1 MNKPVVTALGRRLKK
16 GALNGKRQFIKVDA
30 PIKNTIKRPVR

>member
-1 MNKPVVTALGRRLKK
+1 MNKPTVTGIGRRIAK
-16 GALNGKRQFIKVDA
+16 GKLNGMRQFIKVDA